1 MPSAKDG
8 PYLGSVL
15 GHITAIAN
23 ANESAIVA
31 GYCKKRW
38 GFDVVIAADPNNMSD
53 KMFNGIRPFDK
64 EPPYQVEKD
73 ISESET
79 PESLAVVNVF
89 LRHVEADDN
98 LNILGDI
105 AVAFDCGES
114 ISDEMYNKLVDIFD
128 KTYFRQLGLYFDP
141 KQTTFVDMK
150 TGKVPTQS
158 EFENRIKQKSELA
171 QRKFKEAVIAAG
183 ILNPNGGVNTES
195 IMINYAKRKTATPL
209 VNAQGLSINKESGL
223 PMSSQMP

>member
-23 ANESAIVA
+23 ANQPAIVA
-31 GYCKKRW
+31 EYCKKRW
-38 GFDVVIAADPNNMSD
+38 GLSMDIGDSAEMSD
-53 KMFNGIRPFDK
+53 EMFNGIRPFDK

-79 PESLAVVNVF
+79 PGSLAVVNVF

-128 KTYFRQLGLYFDP
+128 KTYIHELGLYFDP

-183 ILNPNGGVNTES
+183 ILNPNGDVNEEC
-195 IMINYAKRKTATPL
+195 IMLNYGNRKTATPL
-209 VNAQGLSINKESGL
+209 VNPQDLTINHESGR
-223 PMSSQMP
+223 PMSSQNS